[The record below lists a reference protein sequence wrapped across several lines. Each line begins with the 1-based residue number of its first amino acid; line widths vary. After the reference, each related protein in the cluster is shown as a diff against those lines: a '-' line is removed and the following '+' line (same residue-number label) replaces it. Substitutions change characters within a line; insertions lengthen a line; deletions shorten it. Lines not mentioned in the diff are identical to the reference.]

1 MSFRKDR
8 KIEISSS
15 YENIFIIFFL
25 EDLVLLK
32 WMHRVIFLKAGKEI
46 IKGFDN
52 IKVDYVG
59 ECGKCLLYIID
70 LYIICIDL

>member
-1 MSFRKDR
+1 
-8 KIEISSS
+8 
-15 YENIFIIFFL
+15 
-25 EDLVLLK
+25 
-32 WMHRVIFLKAGKEI
+32 MHGVIFLKAGKEI